1 MYLHLIKHSL
11 ISQTSGDTT
20 TGKLLKKR
28 YRLAVV
34 AILVFI
40 VNVPIHPTASQAGD
54 GKRVIV
60 LETMP
65 VKAVLD
71 HTRWFVMQLEQ
82 LGYERGENIEIVILQ
97 ANGDRKR
104 AASLLNESIAQGKP
118 DLVVTNAT
126 LASQEAA
133 RLLKGK
139 NIPQLFFTV
148 ADPVGAGL
156 IKQIGQPTGTFIT
169 GKVFS
174 LRRESKIDM
183 VLRLVG
189 QTDPKRPIRFGFIHS
204 TYPSSVGDIRELKRA
219 VDKRDDVEFIAYQL
233 EYKKVPEGLPAMIED
248 TLAGIE
254 ALKDSVDFWWEPL
267 GPLGETAVY
276 TEALLTHSQVPIAL
290 GNKLDSVMLG
300 ALVHI
305 APQMEASGRETAD
318 LADAILQG
326 VDPGKLP
333 PNPPNSFEIGLN
345 LTTALK
351 NQIVVPPDILDLA
364 GENIF
369 K

>member
-1 MYLHLIKHSL
+1 MYVHLIGYSL
-11 ISQTSGDTT
+11 INQASNHITM
-20 TGKLLKKR
+20 GKLTKKNHS
-28 YRLAVV
+28 LAVV
-34 AILVFI
+34 TLLVCI
-40 VNVPIHPTASQAGD
+40 VSISVQPITSQASD
-54 GKRVIV
+54 IKRVII

-65 VKAVLD
+65 VKAVRD
-71 HTRWFVMQLEQ
+71 HTKWFVIQLEK
-82 LGYERGENIEIVILQ
+82 LGYEQGENLEIVVLQ

-104 AASLLNESIAQGKP
+104 AASLLNEFIAQGRP

-148 ADPVGAGL
+148 SDPVGAGL
-156 IKQIGQPTGTFIT
+156 IKKIGQPTGTHIT

-189 QTDPKRPIRFGFIHS
+189 QTDPKRPMRFGFIHS
-204 TYPSSVGDIRELKRA
+204 SYPSSVGDIRELIKA
-219 VDKRDDVEFIAYQL
+219 ADKRDDVEFITYQL
-233 EYKKVPEGLPAMIED
+233 EYKNVPEGLPAMIED

-254 ALKDSVDFWWEPL
+254 ALKDSVDFWWEPS
-267 GPLGETAVY
+267 GPLGETKDY
-276 TEALLTHSQVPIAL
+276 TEALLAHSQVPIAW

-300 ALVHI
+300 ALIHI

-318 LADAILQG
+318 LADAILKG
-326 VDPGKLP
+326 ADPGKIP
-333 PNPPNSFEIGLN
+333 PNSPNSFEVGLN

-351 NQIVVPPDILDLA
+351 NQIVIPPDILDLA

-369 K
+369 R